1 MSRRTISQ
9 LAHVELATPVL
20 ERSREFY
27 VDVVGLTEVARTDA
41 GIFLRA
47 WGDFLSY
54 SLLLVEGPEAE
65 VRRIGWRAD
74 SAEDLERAAASI
86 AADGLEGEWV
96 GENAGRGRAFQFRS
110 PGGHG
115 HEIFWDVKPLALP
128 EGQQS
133 SLPNRRQKFAP
144 VGIGARMIDH
154 VTFGTDDVLRDV
166 EWFCEKLDFRYME
179 YTQTEDGSVFFGMVT
194 TNEQAH
200 NLGILHN
207 ASGVPG
213 AVHHMA
219 FWLEQ
224 EIDVIRAADILMEAG
239 FPVEY
244 GPGKHGMGENTFLYV
259 REPSGFRV
267 EIFAGGYRNYMPDWQ
282 PVGWRPEQGSLDMY
296 KNRSVPETMNELF
309 PGGRAGAVD
318 QSGSADEHPFAIPGI
333 N

>member
-9 LAHVELATPVL
+9 LAHVELATPCL
-20 ERSREFY
+20 EQSRDFY
-27 VDVVGLTEVARTDA
+27 VNVLGLTQVAAAD
-41 GIFLRA
+41 GSVFLRA
-47 WGDFLSY
+47 WGEFLSY
-54 SLLLVEGPEAE
+54 SLQLVEGEQPE

-74 SAEDLERAAASI
+74 SDDDLRRAVDTLT
-86 AADGLEGEWV
+86 ADGVDGTWV
-96 GENAGRGRAFQFRS
+96 EPNVGRGRAFQFRS

-115 HEIFWDVKPLALP
+115 HEIFWDVEPLALP
-128 EGQQS
+128 AELAS

-144 VGIGARMIDH
+144 VGVGARMIDH

-166 EWFCEKLDFRYME
+166 RWFCDKLDFRYME
-179 YTQTEDGSVFFGMVT
+179 YTAKEDGTVFFGMVT

-207 ASGVPG
+207 PTGVPG
-213 AVHHMA
+213 AVHHLA

-224 EIDVIRAADILMEAG
+224 EMDVIRGADILMEAG
-239 FPVEY
+239 FPIEY

-259 REPSGFRV
+259 REPSGLRV

-296 KNRSVPETMNELF
+296 KNRSVPESLNELF

-318 QSGSADEHPFAIPGI
+318 QSGSADDHPFAIPGI
-333 N
+333 S